1 MRRQLEEMVKE
12 KDRQLDRMNI
22 YSRDM
27 IIIIMSLSKTII
39 HLLIFG
45 FKRLLPF

>member
-39 HLLIFG
+39 HSDITFLV
-45 FKRLLPF
+45 